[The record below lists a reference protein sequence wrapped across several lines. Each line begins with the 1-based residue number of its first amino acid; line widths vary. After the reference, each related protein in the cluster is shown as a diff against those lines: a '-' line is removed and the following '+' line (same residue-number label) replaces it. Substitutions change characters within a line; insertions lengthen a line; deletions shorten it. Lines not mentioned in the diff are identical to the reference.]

1 MQVAV
6 HMSQNMPKSTQFII
20 QLIINQL
27 VASQISLDNPI
38 YTKKSITILK

>member
-6 HMSQNMPKSTQFII
+6 YMSQNMPKSTQFII

-27 VASQISLDNPI
+27 VASQISLDIPI
-38 YTKKSITILK
+38 YTKQSINILK